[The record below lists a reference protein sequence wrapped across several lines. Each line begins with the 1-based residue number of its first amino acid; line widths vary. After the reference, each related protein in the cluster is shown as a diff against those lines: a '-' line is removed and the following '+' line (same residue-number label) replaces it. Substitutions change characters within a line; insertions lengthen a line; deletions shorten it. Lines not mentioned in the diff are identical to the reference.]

1 MDMSECVW
9 GTEQRMARTYLEDGA
24 GPVVS
29 PSLPIRGPVL
39 AGRFHPE
46 GVLRPLLSDIVVGVR
61 RKVYRT
67 RSR

>member
-1 MDMSECVW
+1 MV
-9 GTEQRMARTYLEDGA
+9 RTYLEDGG

-46 GVLRPLLSDIVVGVR
+46 GVLRPLLSDIVVSVQWRGTPNTSTIMT
-61 RKVYRT
+61 T
-67 RSR
+67 RPRALYSL